1 MRAARILVVDDEPG
15 MLRAVERVLSQDH
28 HVVGTRLSRDALSVA
43 SQFHPDLAIVDIRM
57 PDLDGFELMA
67 QLKARFPGLD
77 VILMTGSVEDLDDK
91 LVRAIRSPA
100 FYFIQKPFD
109 REVLRT
115 LVERCVE
122 LRWRREEHRL
132 NLKRLETEIAEARA
146 FQQSLLP
153 EREATV
159 NRVAI
164 CCRYTPCSSLGGD
177 LYDYAAAPAGRT
189 ALLMADVSGHG
200 VSAAMLTG
208 IVKSAFH
215 ASHVD
220 GFDPLAVVHRVSS
233 GLAAFSPDRFVT
245 LIAALISPDEG
256 QLQYVNAGHPPI
268 LLWGSGRDA
277 MWLGS
282 TGPLV
287 SPVLTTSTW
296 AAPVVPIGDGDHVL
310 LYTDGIWEL
319 LADDDGRAEA
329 RFTSTLDRSSGGGAS
344 LLEAILA
351 DVGHALAGGPQADD
365 LTLLTA
371 RILGPHTLSPP
382 PAESGTDRRAWE
394 GRGGPA
400 PDRERAR
407 P

>member
-1 MRAARILVVDDEPG
+1 MKPARILVVDDEPG
-15 MLRAVERVLSQDH
+15 MLRAVERVLSDDH

-43 SQFHPDLAIVDIRM
+43 DEFHPELAILDIRM

-67 QLKARFPGLD
+67 RLKARFPALD
-77 VILMTGSVEDLDDK
+77 VILMTGSVDDLDEK

-122 LRWRREEHRL
+122 LRWRREEHRQ
-132 NLKRLETEIAEARA
+132 NLKRLETEMAQARA

-153 EREATV
+153 DRESMV
-159 NRVAI
+159 NRVSV
-164 CCRYTPCSSLGGD
+164 CCRYIPCSALGGD
-177 LYDYAAAPAGRT
+177 LYDYAGATAGQT
-189 ALLMADVSGHG
+189 ALLIADVSGHG

-220 GFDPLAVVHRVSS
+220 GFEPIAVVQRVSM

-245 LIAALISPDEG
+245 LVAALISPEDRH
-256 QLQYVNAGHPPI
+256 LRYVNAGHPPI
-268 LLWGSGRDA
+268 VVWGSTRKPL
-277 MWLGS
+277 WLES

-287 SPVLTTSTW
+287 SPVLTASTW
-296 AAPVVPIGDGDHVL
+296 DAPVVPIDVGDHLL
-310 LYTDGIWEL
+310 LYTDGVWET
-319 LADDDGRAEA
+319 LADEDGRAEE
-329 RFTSTLDRSSGGGAS
+329 RFTSAIDRASGGGAP
-344 LLEAILA
+344 LLDTILA
-351 DVGHALAGGPQADD
+351 DVHQQLAGQPQPDD

-371 RILGPHTLSPP
+371 SVLGSIKP
-382 PAESGTDRRAWE
+382 ERSGTT
-394 GRGGPA
+394 
-400 PDRERAR
+400 
-407 P
+407 